1 MTTSIISKALEI
13 MNGETDNA
21 RSSEKFWYKENLEIR
36 NKVIMSFEAWQ
47 TGRRAKYIIFW
58 MLNGKGYFHKISAL
72 YL

>member
-36 NKVIMSFEAWQ
+36 NKVIMSFESWQ
-47 TGRRAKYIIFW
+47 TGRRTKY
-58 MLNGKGYFHKISAL
+58 L
-72 YL
+72 